1 MNLNLCPKCSVALIK
16 TQTHKKLSLWCPV
29 CGFYTEQYLGN
40 ESNNEH
46 NTL

>member
-16 TQTHKKLSLWCPV
+16 TERHKKLSLWCSV
-29 CGFYTEQYLGN
+29 CSFYTEHYKN